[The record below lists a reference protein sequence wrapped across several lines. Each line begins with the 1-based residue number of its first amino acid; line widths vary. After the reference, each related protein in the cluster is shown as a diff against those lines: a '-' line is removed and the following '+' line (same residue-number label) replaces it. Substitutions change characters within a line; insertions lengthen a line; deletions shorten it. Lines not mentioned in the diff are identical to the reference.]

1 MHTKQLKHFK
11 LLNPDRS
18 AEGERESGIERCD
31 GVGGGGGGAE
41 GESLLPV
48 GDDKCHMS

>member
-18 AEGERESGIERCD
+18 AEGEREGKSGRE
-31 GVGGGGGGAE
+31 
-41 GESLLPV
+41 
-48 GDDKCHMS
+48 M